1 MPSLGVALCYD
12 FYADVRHI
20 PMTPTL
26 TKALAEAVDFFVVM
40 DYDSNDAHQALAG
53 KNIHFQPK
61 VVPPGSSSY
70 IYTTRDEAAAA
81 CGAAGYPRLCRK
93 EELAGFEHCAY
104 GWTSDWEGYW
114 MSSAIKGC
122 GNAGFNPTG
131 NATRTGPA
139 GAYCCSDTNY
149 TPCPTCYFA
158 NAALPVVKNGVECF
172 KTLLVPPSKLVLAFP
187 WYGYDYTCQAGDTAR
202 DGQCH
207 VKSARQ
213 VSLVV
218 AKQLLA
224 NNASAPGRIWLAS
237 KQQTP
242 WKKTTHQ
249 HLVNARALMGCHGT
263 AISVLSNRQGATSAV
278 YVYADVR
285 TPVWYDVIAP
295 TTGQLFNATF
305 LLHQRFRRCVAQ
317 GGLRRFAEPA
327 VEVRLR

>member
-1 MPSLGVALCYD
+1 
-12 FYADVRHI
+12 
-20 PMTPTL
+20 
-26 TKALAEAVDFFVVM
+26 M

-81 CGAAGYPRLCRK
+81 CSAAGYPRLCRK

-207 VKSARQ
+207 ANSSTPHFFYTNVSDGALHRVDYDDSQSLRLKYGYAKSVGARGTGMWT
-213 VSLVV
+213 
-218 AKQLLA
+218 
-224 NNASAPGRIWLAS
+224 ASALDYNGD
-237 KQQTP
+237 QE
-242 WKKTTHQ
+242 
-249 HLVNARALMGCHGT
+249 MGKMFWEDLK
-263 AISVLSNRQGATSAV
+263 V
-278 YVYADVR
+278 
-285 TPVWYDVIAP
+285 
-295 TTGQLFNATF
+295 F
-305 LLHQRFRRCVAQ
+305 
-317 GGLRRFAEPA
+317 
-327 VEVRLR
+327 